1 MVAKTGW
8 VGVRAPQRLTEGIFQ
23 KYQNV
28 SGLVA
33 VFFLQSILMF
43 LDCIHTLVQHSQ
55 YHNTPIIHI
64 QNSIS
69 FRAHGWWTPSFI
81 CIEGVYGLTVTLAQW
96 HRCLSWTP
104 HQVLELS
111 KEEKP
116 RGTER
121 QWLAAPQGVMAAAQ
135 IT

>member
-69 FRAHGWWTPSFI
+69 FWAHSWWTPSFL

-96 HRCLSWTP
+96 HRGVSWTAY
-104 HQVLELS
+104 QLLELLNAPW
-111 KEEKP
+111 ELLLP
-116 RGTER
+116 Y
-121 QWLAAPQGVMAAAQ
+121 LASESDFVIFKVVP
-135 IT
+135 